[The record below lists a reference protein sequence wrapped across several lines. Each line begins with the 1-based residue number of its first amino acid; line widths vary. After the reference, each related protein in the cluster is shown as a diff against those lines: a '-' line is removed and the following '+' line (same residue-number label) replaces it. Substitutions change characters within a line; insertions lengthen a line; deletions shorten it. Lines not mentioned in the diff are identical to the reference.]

1 MNFRF
6 RFVLAVAV
14 CGATAF
20 AMSEKDAPAAPAS
33 TSKHPAPELRFDKS
47 PIGEN
52 RAGGPVTSYAD
63 VIEPVEKA
71 VVSIYSTKIVK
82 QQLTNP
88 LFRQLFPNLPDQ
100 ERESKEEGLGS
111 GVIVTANGYI
121 LTNNHVVEGA
131 DELKVS
137 LSDDR
142 EFVAKVIGTDPKT
155 DVAVVKIEAD
165 HLPVATLADS
175 DKLRVGDV
183 VFAVGNPLDVG
194 QTVTMGIVSAKNRNV
209 KILEDVGGYED
220 YIQTDAAINLGN
232 SGGALIDARGRLV
245 GINSAI
251 LSPSRGNVGIGFA
264 IPVNLAATIMESLI
278 ETGTVARGY
287 LGVSTE
293 TVTPD
298 VAEQLGLPR
307 DTKGVVISDIVPD
320 SAAEKAGLKRTDV
333 ILGANGHNVTN
344 LEELRLMIAQ
354 MAPGSVVKLRVV
366 RDAKEQTVQV
376 TLDKFAEKPNEL
388 IAGVNVK
395 PLGNDDRRRLGIDAR
410 VAGLLITDIADD
422 SPYRD
427 RLAPNAV
434 IMEINRTPVRGL
446 TDAKE
451 LIQPGRNL
459 LAIFYR
465 GSARFVVIRQQ

>member
-1 MNFRF
+1 MTLRS
-6 RFVLAVAV
+6 RYRLAVLV
-14 CGATAF
+14 CATLPFLAL
-20 AMSEKDAPAAPAS
+20 AKEKPQPA
-33 TSKHPAPELRFDKS
+33 TIHPAPTLRVDPS
-47 PIGEN
+47 PVGEN
-52 RAGGPVTSYAD
+52 RAGAPIVSYAD
-63 VIEPVEKA
+63 VLEPVQHA

-82 QQLTNP
+82 ENVTNP
-88 LFRQLFPNLPDQ
+88 LLQQLFPGLPEQ
-100 ERESKEEGLGS
+100 ERESKLQGLGS
-111 GVIVTANGYI
+111 GVIVSPDGYI

-142 EFVAKVIGTDPKT
+142 EFVAKVIGADPKT
-155 DVAVVKIEAD
+155 DIAVVKIEAD
-165 HLPVATLADS
+165 KLPVVTLADS

-220 YIQTDAAINLGN
+220 YIQTDAAINMGN

-251 LSPSRGNVGIGFA
+251 LSPSRGNIGIGFA
-264 IPVNLAATIMESLI
+264 IPVNLASAIMKSLI

-298 VAEQLGLPR
+298 VAEQLGLAR

-320 SAAEKAGLKRTDV
+320 SAADKAGLKRSDV
-333 ILGANGHNVTN
+333 VLGVNGRTVST
-344 LEELRLMIAQ
+344 LEELRLLIAQ
-354 MAPGSVVKLRVV
+354 MAPGSVAKLRVV
-366 RDAKEQTVQV
+366 RDAKERTVDV

-388 IAGVNVK
+388 IAGVDVK
-395 PLGNDDRRRLGIDAR
+395 PLGSEDRKRLGIDAR
-410 VAGLLITDIADD
+410 VTGLLITDIADD

-434 IMEINRTPVRGL
+434 IMEINRTPVRTL
-446 TDAKE
+446 EDARQ

-465 GSARFVVIRQQ
+465 GAARFVVITER